1 MRAQRHGRQRA
12 NAVVPCDTTGWRN
25 ALFNSGQSKRSA
37 RAPVSKRYR
46 RPEKP
51 RQQARRGPTTAAAN
65 HRRRKPPQPQTTTA
79 AKRWRGAVARLGV
92 MTTKTEDRE
101 GRGAAGAYK
110 KTSYYHFRLS
120 SLFCVTFDITCIVP
134 ALFVLIYSKTL
145 ARVRAA
151 AAVRQAASLHPPSPF
166 SRIDSTHSRNSTR
179 ALRLC
184 VEFTCNCTRFGM
196 HGACIVL

>member
-1 MRAQRHGRQRA
+1 MTPRAGETLWLTLDNRKGRHGPLFPNMIGAPKNRDNKRA
-12 NAVVPCDTTGWRN
+12 A
-25 ALFNSGQSKRSA
+25 GQ
-37 RAPVSKRYR
+37 P
-46 RPEKP
+46 PP
-51 RQQARRGPTTAAAN
+51 PQTTTAAN
-65 HRRRKPPQPQTTTA
+65 HHSRKPPPPPTTTA

-120 SLFCVTFDITCIVP
+120 SLFCVTFDITCIVT